1 MATITPLT
9 GQTAN
14 TTQNQ
19 RADLP
24 QTDNI
29 PKNRSNETVT
39 PKQNAVDAAQKSEQ
53 TQSTSTPAGK
63 EENGNESRNTPEKDS
78 TFITRA

>member
-24 QTDNI
+24 QSDNT
-29 PKNRSNETVT
+29 PKSRSTETVT
-39 PKQNAVDAAQKSEQ
+39 PKQNSVDAVQQSEQ
-53 TQSTSTPAGK
+53 TQSRPVGG
-63 EENGNESRNTPEKDS
+63 EEAKSQNTPERDS
-78 TFITRA
+78 TFIAKV

>member
-24 QTDNI
+24 QTDNV
-29 PKNRSNETVT
+29 PKSRSTETVT
-39 PKQNAVDAAQKSEQ
+39 PKQNSVDAVQQSEQ
-53 TQSTSTPAGK
+53 TKSRPIGG
-63 EENGNESRNTPEKDS
+63 EEEKSQNTPEKPAS
-78 TFITRA
+78 FTTTL